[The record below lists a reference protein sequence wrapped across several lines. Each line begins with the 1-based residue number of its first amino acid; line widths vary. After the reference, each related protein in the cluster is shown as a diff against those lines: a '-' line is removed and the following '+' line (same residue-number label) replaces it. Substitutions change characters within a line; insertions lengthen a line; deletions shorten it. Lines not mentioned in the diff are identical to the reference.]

1 MIAKLKATV
10 SRIHRASLE
19 EVLSQI
25 ELADLYKLWG
35 LAETVQ
41 NDLVTTLRFPG
52 SLAETKDPS
61 LHRLRES
68 IRRLNQFN
76 SSTGEML
83 SAEEI
88 TRQAI
93 AFSEKYKDY
102 TDLLGP
108 KDRSEHIS
116 KHLNSVKQLKTLREM
131 VSTRICSDTSP
142 KSLKAD
148 LFLKLN
154 FCNFMVTSIEP

>member
-1 MIAKLKATV
+1 MIRKLQTTQARNHKV
-10 SRIHRASLE
+10 SLE
-19 EVLSQI
+19 VALNRTN
-25 ELADLYKLWG
+25 LTDLYKMWG
-35 LAETVQ
+35 LAESVQ
-41 NDLVTTLRFPG
+41 NDLATTLRFPG